1 MAFKPTESKRHKN
14 QNEGEL
20 NMNSMMD
27 MVTIILLFLLKSYST
42 DGALKNEAGDLKL
55 PESYRTVKPLKANT
69 LSVSKSSISLNGLQV
84 MLIEEVGDGFII
96 GPLAIPLRE
105 AASSA
110 KEIEEY
116 GGEFNQE
123 ILVLIDEE
131 TPFDLVFKVINT
143 CARNEFVNVKLFV
156 QGFGTDLS

>member
-1 MAFKPTESKRHKN
+1 
-14 QNEGEL
+14 
-20 NMNSMMD
+20 
-27 MVTIILLFLLKSYST
+27 
-42 DGALKNEAGDLKL
+42 
-55 PESYRTVKPLKANT
+55 
-69 LSVSKSSISLNGLQV
+69 